1 MQRDVAGKKAPAL
14 WPSHLGIVGGWC
26 LCLEPSD
33 LPALL
38 LGGMLVPCSL
48 KALREARSPFHL
60 LWCRLLP
67 PASGAASAIV
77 ASVEGQQLSRPAW
90 REGTPPVL
98 SQLCSGEGPVVPL
111 ACPGGQL
118 PRSRI
123 AGIPAEQALLSVAD
137 PMLLLSPAGPA
148 RLPLSLHPA
157 RVANST
163 EPVTSARPGP
173 GPFPKGLPT
182 VFRNPQLCPDPSAIL
197 HS

>member
-1 MQRDVAGKKAPAL
+1 MQQDVAGKKAPAL

-26 LCLEPSD
+26 LCLESSY
-33 LPALL
+33 LATFL
-38 LGGMLVPCSL
+38 LGGLLVLCSL
-48 KALREARSPFHL
+48 KALREALSPFHL
-60 LWCRLLP
+60 LWCWLLP
-67 PASGAASAIV
+67 PASGAASA
-77 ASVEGQQLSRPAW
+77 SVGRQLSRPAW

-118 PRSRI
+118 PRSQI

-137 PMLLLSPAGPA
+137 PTLLLSPAGPA

-163 EPVTSARPGP
+163 DPVTSVRPGP
-173 GPFPKGLPT
+173 GPFPRGLPT
-182 VFRNPQLCPDPSAIL
+182 VFHNPQLCPDPSAIL
-197 HS
+197 CS